1 MALRGPSLG
10 PTPRDPGLSLES
22 GASQCMPETLKAS
35 LAVPKDGARTKRLS
49 FSEQIM
55 TSNRR
60 TSCLAADSPF
70 RRMSVNIAALENA
83 IADFAQEEAAAA
95 SGRASSSSE
104 SEPGKIT
111 NEEDEVFSSQQ
122 QDSPTQRTP
131 PTRVRRITLH
141 VFGGSQSQEML
152 SRSMDC
158 LRICEED
165 EDNAETV
172 LSSPKEAIQELKERA
187 TRRSLNDDASEQPV
201 YRPRKSI
208 PYVMVGDLGFEAVDG
223 ASDSEHDSSSAVQS
237 RTTSCGARASI
248 GTADVSD
255 NVSNCSLPIFNER
268 STGIRAGF
276 AGHSALRPEAAAYV
290 ARQRPDGGR
299 RLDKNQHQQ
308 HEEEHAQQER
318 VEEDA
323 PIQPGAPASGPVSPD
338 SATPQSPSRT
348 RRLRDSIL
356 GPHVTNVNCVLGA
369 RAPRRVTVGGFFFQV
384 KYTWRVTHCSPV
396 IPGALGLR
404 RRRSNTNV
412 DMPPSPDTPPRTR
425 AATLA
430 AGSSKSAPTSPLTPR
445 SAWLNAR
452 ASPSAGNSPTPT
464 RAVSPSKTADVPRVT
479 VGNAQPAVEL
489 TDSSGK
495 TDLCE
500 RPCVCGSSIAC
511 ACTSRSP
518 QPLAHTW
525 QGLPALRWSQ

>member
-1 MALRGPSLG
+1 
-10 PTPRDPGLSLES
+10 
-22 GASQCMPETLKAS
+22 MPETLKAS

-104 SEPGKIT
+104 SEPGNIT
-111 NEEDEVFSSQQ
+111 NEEDAVFSSQQ

-223 ASDSEHDSSSAVQS
+223 ATPSDSEYDSSSAVQS
-237 RTTSCGARASI
+237 RTTSRGARAST

-268 STGIRAGF
+268 STGIR

-323 PIQPGAPASGPVSPD
+323 PIQLGAPASGPVSPD

-452 ASPSAGNSPTPT
+452 ASPSAGNSPTPA
-464 RAVSPSKTADVPRVT
+464 RAVSPSNTADVPRVT

-500 RPCVCGSSIAC
+500 RPCVCVWLVHCMCLYKPFAPASGSHVAGSSSFAMV
-511 ACTSRSP
+511 AM
-518 QPLAHTW
+518 
-525 QGLPALRWSQ
+525 RWLQARRWR